1 MASKIA
7 DAFVEIGART
17 SKFNKG
23 MAGVRQRLGNI
34 AGGFKRLAKIGVAA
48 FAAIGVAAG
57 LAVKSFTEQED
68 AENSLRSALKRTGLE
83 VEKNFKRFVKFA
95 AEIQNTTKFGDEMTL
110 SLIAQARN
118 LGVAEDQLES
128 VTKGALGMSK
138 ALGIDLNS
146 AIRNTALALQGEF
159 TILQRYIPAL
169 RQTTDATEKMAIVQ
183 KLMNA
188 GFKQAQDETKT
199 LSTKFT
205 QLRNDFGDA
214 VQKIGGV
221 ISELLD
227 LGKGFDALRDKIKEI
242 PGRIDELIEKM
253 GGLEKIKKD
262 VLGFSKDVAKG
273 LLLLSESMLSVAKTA
288 NLLPKGFNKIQ
299 GGLRL
304 LKVDDTTRRINFLIR
319 VMSRLDESQTVW
331 RKGLQREITMLRKH
345 RDELFKTIDVNVA
358 REQVMNK
365 MQSSLDKLKG
375 KLSDTR
381 KELGKTTPVTWL
393 EKLNAELAKTG
404 VSSKGAVK
412 QISTDMSKAGKS
424 IKGLFDNIKKDRVGI
439 FDDIK
444 EDFEKIFD
452 GIEMGTKKSNRIAE
466 KQSTVWVGLTD
477 IWRKAQEAALGIGK
491 VSPLG
496 KGVKDLPTISEGV
509 GVATKESSKK
519 LTDIENTLISNLK
532 IARSMDKTLKTRE
545 FVPTASM
552 G

>member
-17 SKFNKG
+17 KRFFKG
-23 MAGVRQRLGNI
+23 MAGVRQSVSSIGR
-34 AGGFKRLAKIGVAA
+34 GFKKLAKIGIAA

-68 AENSLRSALKRTGLE
+68 AENSLRSALARTGLE

-95 AEIQNTTKFGDEMTL
+95 AEIQDTTKFGDEMTL

-128 VTKGALGMSK
+128 VTRGALGMSK

-221 ISELLD
+221 VAKLLD
-227 LGKGFDALRDKIKEI
+227 LGGGFDVLRDKIKEI
-242 PGRIDELIEKM
+242 PEKIDDFIEKM
-253 GGLEKIKKD
+253 GGLEKVKED
-262 VLGFSKDVAKG
+262 VLSFSKDMANG
-273 LLLLSESMLSVAKTA
+273 FLLLGDSMLSLLKIA
-288 NLLPKGFNKIQ
+288 NIIPKGLNKIQ
-299 GGLRL
+299 GGLRI
-304 LKVDDTTRRINFLIR
+304 LKVNEVTRQINVLTEA
-319 VMSRLDESQTVW
+319 MSRLDKSQTFQ
-331 RKGLQREITMLRKH
+331 RKGLQRVITTFRKH
-345 RDELFKTIDVNVA
+345 RDELLKGVDASVK
-358 REQVMNK
+358 REEIINK
-365 MQSSLDKLKG
+365 VGVSLDAIRKRI
-375 KLSDTR
+375 SETR
-381 KELGKTTPVTWL
+381 KELEAREPTFL
-393 EKLNAELAKTG
+393 EKLNTELVRTG

-412 QISTDMSKAGKS
+412 QISTDMSKAEKDIG
-424 IKGLFDNIKKDRVGI
+424 GLFDNIKKSRKGI
-439 FDDIK
+439 FDDIAF
-444 EDFEKIFD
+444 DFKRIFD
-452 GIEMGTKKSNRIAE
+452 GIETGAKKTNKVAE
-466 KQSTVWVGLTD
+466 NQSTVWGGLAD
-477 IWRKAQEAALGIGK
+477 IWRKAQEAALGISK
-491 VSPLG
+491 VDPLAR
-496 KGVKDLPTISEGV
+496 GVRDLPTISVGA
-509 GVATKESSKK
+509 GVATKESEKK

-545 FVPTASM
+545 FVPTAEM